1 LGLSLAHTN
10 KTMRKLQRRNMFR
23 MFRMAGGRLRLID
36 AAALAQLADLYGDGR
51 LPVRPLV

>member
-23 MFRMAGGRLRLID
+23 MAGGRLQLID